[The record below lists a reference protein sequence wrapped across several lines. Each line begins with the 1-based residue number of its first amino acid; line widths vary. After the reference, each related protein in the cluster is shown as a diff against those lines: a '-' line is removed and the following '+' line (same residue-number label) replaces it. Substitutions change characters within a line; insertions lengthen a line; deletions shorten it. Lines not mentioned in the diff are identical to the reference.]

1 MERPVKDMTDKEL
14 LQHIMMADML
24 LSWEPKVENSAEI
37 EARAYE
43 LTDELERRRGLGPL
57 DLQSE

>member
-14 LQHIMMADML
+14 LQELMMADML
-24 LSWEPKVENSAEI
+24 LSWEPKVGNSAEI
-37 EARAYE
+37 EARVYE
-43 LTDELERRRGLGPL
+43 LNDELERRRGLGPL